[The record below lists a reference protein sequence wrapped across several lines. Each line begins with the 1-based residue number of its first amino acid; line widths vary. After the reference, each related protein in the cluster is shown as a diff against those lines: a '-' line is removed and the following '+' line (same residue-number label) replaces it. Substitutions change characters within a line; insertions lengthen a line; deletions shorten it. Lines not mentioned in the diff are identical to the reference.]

1 MPGGRRGRFTNPK
14 NDPRAG
20 GGLVLEPPPPPPL
33 SPRYPLYPPI
43 PHRSPR
49 HHFVSRA
56 LLASNTLPPF
66 PFPDWPTPLPR
77 GKDSMA
83 RKSRGHLSSLPPPST
98 HIPFSCP
105 RHQPPH
111 HTPRQ
116 NHKHKRP

>member
-1 MPGGRRGRFTNPK
+1 MLLQATL
-14 NDPRAG
+14 AS
-20 GGLVLEPPPPPPL
+20 PPSAPD
-33 SPRYPLYPPI
+33 SLYPPI

-83 RKSRGHLSSLPPPST
+83 RKSRGQLSSLTAPST
-98 HIPFSCP
+98 HLPFSGP
-105 RHQPPH
+105 RHQIPDPSALD
-111 HTPRQ
+111 
-116 NHKHKRP
+116 NHMLDRSLI